1 MPRLNY
7 TAPGVYVEEVPSVV
21 QAIAGVGTN
30 TVGFIG
36 IVPDQIEIPKPNPKY
51 DPEAARTAAAGGA
64 PPKAGAA
71 SPGGTDPLAQDKERL
86 QAEIKRI
93 EDSARAESDAAKRK
107 EIEEPLKGSQGL
119 RAKLAEVESKIAA
132 AKSAAF
138 AKPAAGGDDSK
149 LLPYEIEK
157 FNVKEKVDALD
168 TKLCTNFSEYA
179 SRFGGFPAH
188 RPNEPDDVKYHRAL
202 THAVAGFFSNGG
214 TRCFVARLK
223 TKDQLKN
230 ALEAFESIDEVAIV
244 AAPGL
249 PAEQATWT
257 ALIEHCDVRED
268 RFAILDCPEKVED
281 DKGFPDM
288 TKLDFGKDGPNN
300 FLPGPNKNAAYYF
313 PYIEVVDPAKK
324 LQDEDPARD
333 IPSKYRGRV
342 YVPPSGHIAGIYART
357 DEERGV
363 HKAPANCV
371 VRGAVDLKYYVSTP
385 KQEFLNPRGVNCIRN
400 MNGNIVVWGARTI
413 GGDKNGEWKYINVRR
428 LFLFLRESIDEGTQW
443 AVFEPNDQALWGKVR
458 RNVTAFLTNVWRAGA
473 LFGSTP
479 DEAFYVKCD
488 AETNPP
494 EIREL
499 GQMVC
504 EVGVSIVRPA
514 EFVIFRVTQSIGPR
528 TT

>member
-1 MPRLNY
+1 MDNRDLLFTDSPLMLSRWSPCNIPAWSAG
-7 TAPGVYVEEVPSVV
+7 APNWGKHSISPPGPSFP
-21 QAIAGVGTN
+21 A
-30 TVGFIG
+30 
-36 IVPDQIEIPKPNPKY
+36 Y
-51 DPEAARTAAAGGA
+51 DP
-64 PPKAGAA
+64 K
-71 SPGGTDPLAQDKERL
+71 DPDKYR
-86 QAEIKRI
+86 
-93 EDSARAESDAAKRK
+93 
-107 EIEEPLKGSQGL
+107 
-119 RAKLAEVESKIAA
+119 
-132 AKSAAF
+132 
-138 AKPAAGGDDSK
+138 
-149 LLPYEIEK
+149 
-157 FNVKEKVDALD
+157 
-168 TKLCTNFSEYA
+168 
-179 SRFGGFPAH
+179 H
-188 RPNEPDDVKYHRAL
+188 HRAL
-202 THAVAGFFSNGG
+202 THAVAGFFNNGG
-214 TRCFVARLK
+214 TRCFVVRL
-223 TKDQLKN
+223 TSPGQLQD
-230 ALEAFESIDEVAIV
+230 ALTAFESIDELAIV

-249 PAEQATWT
+249 KAEQATWT
-257 ALIEHCDVRED
+257 ALIKHCDVRED
-268 RFAILDCPEKVED
+268 RFAILDCPENVED
-281 DKGFPDM
+281 PKGFPD
-288 TKLDFGKDGPNN
+288 TEKLNFGEQGPSE
-300 FLPGPNKNAAYYF
+300 FLPGPDKNAAYYF
-313 PYIEVVDPAKK
+313 PYIEVVDPAKM

-342 YVPPSGHIAGIYART
+342 YVPPSGHIAGIYSRT

-385 KQEFLNPRGVNCIRN
+385 KQELLNPRGVNCIRN
-400 MNGNIVVWGARTI
+400 MNGNIVVWGARTL

-528 TT
+528 TS